1 MTTKIGINGFGRI
14 GRTFVR
20 AALKTGADVDIVAV
34 NDLTSPEML
43 ADLLE
48 WDTLDGHLEGV
59 SVDGDVISVGNDSFK
74 VLSEPDPAKIPWGE
88 LGVDVVIESTGRF
101 VDAEKAK
108 AHLAGGAKKVIIS
121 APAKGSDSDVQTIV
135 LGVND
140 DTLDPEKFDVFSNG
154 SCTTN
159 SLAPLAKVLN
169 DNFGIVNGLMT
180 TVHAYTSDQRLHD
193 APHKDARR
201 ARAAAMSIIPTSSGA
216 AKAIGKVIPEL
227 DGKLTGAALRVP
239 VPVGSITDLT
249 VVLDKDVT
257 VNEVNAAFKK
267 ASEQENFK
275 GILQYSEAPIV
286 SSDIVRNDH
295 SSIYDAPLT
304 EVIGGRTVKVH
315 GWYDNEWAFSLRL
328 VDFAQRL
335 GY

>member
-1 MTTKIGINGFGRI
+1 MTTKVGINGFGRI
-14 GRTFVR
+14 GRTYVR
-20 AALKTGADVDIVAV
+20 AALRTHADVDIVAV

-48 WDTLDGHLEGV
+48 WDSLDGHLEGV
-59 SVDGDVISVGNDSFK
+59 SVSGDTISVGGISFK
-74 VLSEPDPAKIPWGE
+74 VLSEPDPSKIPWGD

-101 VDAEKAK
+101 VDSGKAK
-108 AHLAGGAKKVIIS
+108 AHLVGGAKKVIIS
-121 APAKGSDSDVQTIV
+121 APAKGSDEELQTIV

-140 DTLDPEKFDVFSNG
+140 DTLDAQKYDIFSNG

-169 DNFGIVNGLMT
+169 DNFGIENGLMT

-249 VVLDKDVT
+249 VVLSTRVT
-257 VNEVNAAFKK
+257 VDEVNAAFKK
-267 ASEQENFK
+267 AAEEGALK

-286 SSDIVRNDH
+286 STDIVRNPH

-304 EVIGGRTVKVH
+304 EVIGNTVKVH

-328 VDFAQRL
+328 VDFSQRL
-335 GY
+335 GL